1 MSVSSA
7 VAIVTEE
14 NPATFVPG
22 TGIHGAKLAQTYF
35 VCWFLACSDAQLFS
49 VMLSRLILGATNACE
64 LLPAVL
70 LTQIDNVL
78 GLSEERESVCVFPS
92 QNIFHTLECP
102 KTTFITSD
110 CS

>member
-78 GLSEERESVCVFPS
+78 GLSEERERESVCVCFPHRIYS
-92 QNIFHTLECP
+92 IL
-102 KTTFITSD
+102 
-110 CS
+110 

>member
-7 VAIVTEE
+7 VAIATDE
-14 NPATFVPG
+14 NPATIVPG
-22 TGIHGAKLAQTYF
+22 TGIHGAKLAQRYF

-49 VMLSRLILGATNACE
+49 VTLSRLILGATSACE

-78 GLSEERESVCVFPS
+78 GLSDKRESVYFPRRTYS
-92 QNIFHTLECP
+92 IL
-102 KTTFITSD
+102 
-110 CS
+110 